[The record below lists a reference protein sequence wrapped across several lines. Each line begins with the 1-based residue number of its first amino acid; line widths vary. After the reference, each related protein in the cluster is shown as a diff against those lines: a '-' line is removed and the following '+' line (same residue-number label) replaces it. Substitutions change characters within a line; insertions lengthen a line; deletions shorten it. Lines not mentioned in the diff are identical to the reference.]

1 MSDITKKPSKLYKY
15 FDDNYKREYYYNQ
28 ETGESMWELPEGQEI
43 EVIDCTVTQEES
55 LPQVEEKKETEV
67 EKRIREYKTEMS
79 KFDQ

>member
-1 MSDITKKPSKLYKY
+1 MSDITKKPSKLHKY

-28 ETGESMWELPEGQEI
+28 ETGESMWELPKGQEI